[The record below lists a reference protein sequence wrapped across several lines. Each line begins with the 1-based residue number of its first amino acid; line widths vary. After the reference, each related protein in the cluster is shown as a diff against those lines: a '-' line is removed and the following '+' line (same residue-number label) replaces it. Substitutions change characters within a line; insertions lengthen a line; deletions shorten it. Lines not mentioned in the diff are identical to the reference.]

1 MRKLAVEG
9 YAYNLFKN
17 SLNMKS
23 NYNGSV
29 DYLKEIYPNLEYVDG
44 ELFNGNDLI
53 ESNADSLIAEY
64 YENFDNMLYDGR
76 EYIDRSFGGDY
87 ELAFKCI

>member
-1 MRKLAVEG
+1 
-9 YAYNLFKN
+9 
-17 SLNMKS
+17 MKS

-44 ELFNGNDLI
+44 ELFNADDLI
-53 ESNADSLIAEY
+53 ETNADSLIAEY
-64 YENFDNMLYDGR
+64 YDNFDNLLSDGS

-87 ELAFKCI
+87 EVAFKNV